1 MKRLTRM
8 GAVLL
13 AVSLFFGVGFSA
25 SAADSAAPSSRTIRE
40 EDVLTGSAKALYD
53 ALAGKLR
60 QTETS
65 YVRVECPV
73 PAEPVPEDVE
83 KILSAIKDYLT
94 DVVYWWDKQSGVAFS
109 CTYDKEKGTADMYLA
124 FDVIPDYR
132 GSQMTTSDGVTYWK
146 LNLSAAKNDF
156 KEASRILRNRPQGT
170 EAAVRYF
177 ADEICKLT
185 DYDYDVILGED
196 YTKAFQLTSVFDGD
210 PKTQSVCEGYSKAF
224 KYLCDRSGIDCLLV
238 EGVTIAGPHMWN
250 MVWLDGEWWLVDVTN
265 TDESYDTDPDRMI
278 LVGSG
283 NEDYQLILYV
293 PSKYADSERLTE
305 KNRYTASSASAVPA
319 SGVKKTAGTASRVDT
334 LTPDGK
340 SVQSR
345 VYVPAGAPDGM
356 DLHVSISEAATLARF
371 QKFYKN
377 KMAVLRLMQEG
388 DLGAEVEV
396 ATRASLVKGMD
407 TQNLVFY
414 SYEAGKNSFTRI
426 QEPKYSVDKAGYLHF
441 STSAGGYVVIAEG
454 EFKK

>member
-1 MKRLTRM
+1 MKHFTRI
-8 GAVLL
+8 GAALL
-13 AVSLFFGVGFSA
+13 AASLLFGTGLPVC
-25 SAADSAAPSSRTIRE
+25 AAETAAPSYRTFRE
-40 EDVLTGSAKALYD
+40 EDVLAGSAKVLYE

-65 YVRVECPV
+65 YVRVNCPV
-73 PAEPVPEDVE
+73 PAEPVAEDVE
-83 KILSAIKDYLT
+83 DILSAIKDYLT

-124 FDVIPDYR
+124 FDVIPEYR

-156 KEASRILRNRPQGT
+156 KEAARILRNRPQGT

-177 ADEICKLT
+177 ADEICRLT
-185 DYDYDVILGED
+185 SYDYDVILGED

-238 EGVTIAGPHMWN
+238 EGLTLGGPHMWN
-250 MVWLDGEWWLVDVTN
+250 MVWLDGEWWLVDITH
-265 TDESYDTDPDRMI
+265 TDESYDTDPDKMI
-278 LVGSG
+278 LVGRG
-283 NEDYQLILYV
+283 NEDYRSIIYV
-293 PSKYADSERLTE
+293 PSKAGDSERLTE
-305 KNRYTASSASAVPA
+305 KDRYTASSASGA
-319 SGVKKTAGTASRVDT
+319 KTAGTADVKKAGAASRVDT
-334 LTPDGK
+334 LNGK
-340 SVQSR
+340 SIQSR

-356 DLHVSISEAATLARF
+356 DLHVSVSEAATLARF

-388 DLGAEVEV
+388 DLGMEVEV
-396 ATRASLVKGMD
+396 ATKASLIKGMD

-414 SYEAGKNSFTRI
+414 SYDAGKNSFTRI
-426 QEPKYSVDKAGYLHF
+426 QEPKYSVDTAGYLHF
-441 STSAGGYVVIAEG
+441 STSTGGYIVISEG